1 MFFSQAVVIQ
11 YDYFHYRLQMQYGN
25 AQVMHYGSIFISQVA
40 SSIVRSMAVS
50 ICGFQENSILEW
62 FIDWVHQHLLQSSRF
77 VWVGTSS
84 VPLFTKRTDVL
95 PQVPMPRD
103 WLL

>member
-25 AQVMHYGSIFISQVA
+25 AQVIHYGSIFISQVA

-50 ICGFQENSILEW
+50 ICGFQEKKHLGMIHRLSAPTLTAIFMFCLSWNQFSASI
-62 FIDWVHQHLLQSSRF
+62 H
-77 VWVGTSS
+77 
-84 VPLFTKRTDVL
+84 
-95 PQVPMPRD
+95 
-103 WLL
+103 